1 MKFSL
6 SSRDIKFSNS
16 CENFTTKYLLEPNKQ
31 NPNKNHQ
38 KIKYMLIRKKPVIN
52 LFSIEK
58 LIHKNFFNA
67 YSNDKNFYN
76 IKVIND
82 IISNEGTHVVA
93 EFKDYLIKGDDSEF
107 LQRYYTILKSYKYL
121 PKIFDYYQSCSV
133 IFPNYVI
140 LPESKYIYKNIQK
153 KQIVID
159 VQQDQEEKAE
169 KIKKGIIKI
178 EEDDIVFTSK
188 AIYSI
193 LDQTDT
199 SNIRGFFGLKHK
211 NEEISETPYNI
222 FNMIEKE
229 EAGALKK
236 KISLKKKDKKTCN
249 NINIYNVENKSQ
261 LFSKM
266 KSDKKQTIP
275 KRNGFINKSSSK
287 NNKFIGE
294 SKSKSKSKS
303 KTKGKNKSKANWIEN
318 KKHQRNSSTNNQR
331 NNLNLL
337 NDLNSNYCLSNN
349 IKGNN
354 ILNYNFIKPN
364 FLSNNNITSSIIANN
379 ISNKKPNPFFNKKHR
394 INNFYNP
401 FQSKKLK
408 LNMLLNCSKP
418 KQAHKTHRSSIK
430 IKSKQEKSKSKK
442 ENFSFSLPPSFA
454 TLKVSNPKK
463 GNTKQFGLKK
473 NSSNSTS
480 NLNKNK
486 KKINRS
492 KEQKDKQNKNNIIF
506 NTIPIKINNNNFNN
520 FNNFDLYMPSELEI
534 AKDNK
539 NNYCTI
545 VPQVLNMYNLN
556 IYKINSTNK
565 SQMYN
570 TLTSRH
576 NSKKKNL
583 SQKKINNQY
592 MNKKIQTKKSFDH
605 KNEPNLLRTIKNK
618 KKRRVYNINK
628 MVIEGNS
635 NENNALNF
643 NNVFEK
649 EKKNGALTSRK
660 FSSSPNKSEEENIL
674 KNILV
679 SDIKNDNINK
689 NKNVVIPMRKG
700 VKKIKNTRENVPL
713 TSRYFLN
720 SSITRNKKKGN
731 VIDKNH
737 FNLRGGILGNSNSI
751 INRLGILPNETN
763 NNDTNTICSVKSIG
777 HIVKM
782 KKKSKP
788 YNKPSLNVLIT
799 NNKQ

>member
-16 CENFTTKYLLEPNKQ
+16 CENFSTKYLLEPNKQ

-58 LIHKNFFNA
+58 LIHNNFFNT
-67 YSNDKNFYN
+67 YSNDKNYYN

-82 IISNEGTHVVA
+82 IISNESTHVVA

-140 LPESKYIYKNIQK
+140 LPESKYIYKSIQK

-159 VQQDQEEKAE
+159 VQQEQEEKAE

-178 EEDDIVFTSK
+178 EEDDVVFTSK

-199 SNIRGFFGLKHK
+199 SNIRGFFGLKNK

-249 NINIYNVENKSQ
+249 NINIYNVQNKSQ

-266 KSDKKQTIP
+266 KNDKKQMIP
-275 KRNGFINKSSSK
+275 KRNGLVNKSSSK
-287 NNKFIGE
+287 NNKLIGE

-303 KTKGKNKSKANWIEN
+303 KTKGKNKSKANWNER

-331 NNLNLL
+331 NNINLL
-337 NDLNSNYCLSNN
+337 YDLNSNYCLSNN
-349 IKGNN
+349 NKGNN

-364 FLSNNNITSSIIANN
+364 FIPNNNATSSIIANN
-379 ISNKKPNPFFNKKHR
+379 ISNKKPNPFYSKRHR
-394 INNFYNP
+394 SNNFYNP

-418 KQAHKTHRSSIK
+418 KQTHKTHRSSIK

-463 GNTKQFGLKK
+463 GNAKYFGLKK
-473 NSSNSTS
+473 INGSNSTS

-486 KKINRS
+486 KKVSKS
-492 KEQKDKQNKNNIIF
+492 KEQKEKQNKNNIIF
-506 NTIPIKINNNNFNN
+506 NTLPIKINNNN

-576 NSKKKNL
+576 NSKRKNL

-592 MNKKIQTKKSFDH
+592 MTKKIQTKKSFDH
-605 KNEPNLLRTIKNK
+605 KNEPNLLKTIKNK

-643 NNVFEK
+643 NNIFEK
-649 EKKNGALTSRK
+649 EKKSGTLTSRK

-679 SDIKNDNINK
+679 SEIKNDNINK
-689 NKNVVIPMRKG
+689 NKNIVIPMRKG
-700 VKKIKNTRENVPL
+700 VKKIKNSKENVPL
-713 TSRYFLN
+713 TSRCFLN

-788 YNKPSLNVLIT
+788 YNKPSLNVLMT

>member
-121 PKIFDYYQSCSV
+121 AKIFDYYQSCSV

-331 NNLNLL
+331 NNINLL

-394 INNFYNP
+394 SNNFYNP

-430 IKSKQEKSKSKK
+430 IKGKQEKSKSKK

-643 NNVFEK
+643 NNIFEK

-689 NKNVVIPMRKG
+689 NKKVVIHMRKG